1 MELLDKP
8 VTVTHST
15 VAFLLVLTGTTAGF
29 DQREQRE
36 LKPLK
41 YCHGHFLLFNNL
53 VFIIQL
59 LHFISGE
66 HLAKNILVFE
76 NNVQN
81 QQQHFALPGL
91 GLGGGEGN
99 LQQPGPLEHGA
110 DGLGEHREH
119 GEQRRGLDVVQLRQL
134 PQLPAARLLGQRS
147 AVAVVVEARQPVVDH
162 PSPNLAQS
170 FSKHPKYFMMKKYLF
185 NYLVLVVASA
195 ARLAGVAVFE
205 RPGHELGDGLLHLVT
220 GHGGERRLVLVQ
232 RVVQYSI
239 VKSVQ

>member
-8 VTVTHST
+8 VIVTHST

-59 LHFISGE
+59 LHFISGD

-81 QQQHFALPGL
+81 LQQNLALSGL
-91 GLGGGEGN
+91 GLGGGERY
-99 LQQPGPLEHGA
+99 LQQPGPLEHGP
-110 DGLGEHREH
+110 DGLGEHRSAA
-119 GEQRRGLDVVQLRQL
+119 
-134 PQLPAARLLGQRS
+134 PPAAAAFCCAPPGPAWRGSCGGRGS
-147 AVAVVVEARQPVVDH
+147 PAGGGSSQP
-162 PSPNLAQS
+162 A
-170 FSKHPKYFMMKKYLF
+170 
-185 NYLVLVVASA
+185 
-195 ARLAGVAVFE
+195 
-205 RPGHELGDGLLHLVT
+205 PGA
-220 GHGGERRLVLVQ
+220 
-232 RVVQYSI
+232 I
-239 VKSVQ
+239 VS